1 MSVALEHLYYTAFI
15 VTQLLANTLPLV
27 TPVVLALETSTVYRT
42 NLYSEEFADS

>member
-1 MSVALEHLYYTAFI
+1 MALEHLYYIAFI

-27 TPVVLALETSTVYRT
+27 TPVVLALDNSTVYRT

>member
-1 MSVALEHLYYTAFI
+1 MSVALEHLESTI

-27 TPVVLALETSTVYRT
+27 TPVVLALDNSTVCRT